1 MDNKRFAEVVAE
13 VANIL
18 AQHPGADAG
27 ELLMA
32 LDDDTSM
39 AYEEDLMANVYEKV
53 KGEGYYLEPSV
64 QQYSGSVSVYSVSVY
79 EVDDVGDPVGGWL
92 GEYDFGY
99 ETVCMLELISESNP
113 DLGPEDFYTRAAD
126 FLVGMCRDLE

>member
-1 MDNKRFAEVVAE
+1 MDNRRFAEVVAE
-13 VANIL
+13 VANVL

-53 KGEGYYLEPSV
+53 EGEGYYLEPSV
-64 QQYSGSVSVYSVSVY
+64 QQYSGCVSVY
-79 EVDDVGDPVGGWL
+79 EVDDEGDPVGGL

-126 FLVGMCRDLE
+126 FLVGMCRDLD